1 MIKHLAVGA
10 ALSAAFLTV
19 HAEQRDAN
27 YNWYIDPMLFYTIS
41 DSDYGTDIEDGAGG
55 RIIFGRKVTQNLAAE
70 IGLVGDQL
78 ENNAGEDISRSG
90 ATLDLRYQFG
100 DGGLKPFVLL
110 GAGVVSVDSGA
121 AQKETETVLNA
132 GLGFLWQFHRDGAA
146 VRSEIRAKSI
156 EDSSSNED
164 FLDYDIG
171 VGVHIPLDSDGGV
184 AELAAPAPVPVV
196 KDSDRDGVA
205 DNADRCPR
213 TAAAT
218 RVDADGC
225 PIAEVITLEGLNF
238 ARNSAQLTLA
248 GSELERALQTLRQY
262 PDMRVL
268 IAGHTDSRSSDS
280 YNQKLSQ
287 RRAASVKSWLV
298 QRGIAANRM
307 EIAGFGESRPIA
319 DNGTAEGRA
328 KNRRVDLHVL
338 R

>member
-1 MIKHLAVGA
+1 MIKHIALGA
-10 ALSAAFLTV
+10 ALSASFLV
-19 HAEQRDAN
+19 AQAEQRHAD

-41 DSDYGTDIEDGAGG
+41 DSDRGADIEDGAGG
-55 RIIFGRKVTQNLAAE
+55 RIIFGRKVTDNLAAE
-70 IGLVGDQL
+70 IGFVGDQL
-78 ENNAGEDISRSG
+78 DNNAGEDISRSG

-100 DGGLKPFVLL
+100 EGGLKPFVLV
-110 GAGVVSVDSGA
+110 GAGVVSVDNGVA
-121 AQKETETVLNA
+121 KKETETVLNA

-146 VRSEIRAKSI
+146 VRSELRAKSI
-156 EDSSSNED
+156 EDSVAKKD
-164 FLDYDIG
+164 YLDYDVG

-184 AELAAPAPVPVV
+184 AEVAAPVAAPVV
-196 KDSDRDGVA
+196 KDSDGDGVA

-213 TAAAT
+213 TPAAT
-218 RVDADGC
+218 RVDKDGC

-248 GSELERALQTLRQY
+248 GSELERALRTMQQY

-268 IAGHTDSRSSDS
+268 IAGHTDSRSSEE

-287 RRAASVKSWLV
+287 RRAAAVKSWLM

-307 EIAGFGESRPIA
+307 EITGFGESRPIA